1 MKDFPI
7 IRIDNFYDFSK
18 GENTRVKNKVINQIK
33 RAEWDNNYALEKNKF
48 TTKLYNTFV
57 DTAKKN
63 LNFKVNKDL
72 NRDFCWAVASNKD
85 FKPSVNWHNHI
96 KSSTINSVY
105 YLDIPKDMEGG
116 EIEFRSRRKD
126 VLKIT
131 PKTNELYIFPCWLW
145 HNPIDVKSKQ
155 FRLSINMEIIALE
168 KHWEIFDEDK

>member
-63 LNFKVNKDL
+63 LKFKV
-72 NRDFCWAVASNKD
+72 S
-85 FKPSVNWHNHI
+85 
-96 KSSTINSVY
+96 
-105 YLDIPKDMEGG
+105 
-116 EIEFRSRRKD
+116 
-126 VLKIT
+126 
-131 PKTNELYIFPCWLW
+131 
-145 HNPIDVKSKQ
+145 
-155 FRLSINMEIIALE
+155 
-168 KHWEIFDEDK
+168 